1 MEKELEDLVAIIE
14 TIEYTTDDAYMESIK
29 QDGQPVLAMIEMR
42 KLQKTVKKII
52 EECEGDK
59 RELDQYNVYS
69 RYARCI
75 SREISLIDK
84 VIKSMELPGRE

>member
-14 TIEYTTDDAYMESIK
+14 TIEYMTPDAYMQSIR
-29 QDGQPVLAMIEMR
+29 DEGQPVVALAEMR
-42 KLQKTVKKII
+42 KLQKSVKKVI

-59 RELDQYNVYS
+59 RMLEMYNVYS

-75 SREISLIDK
+75 SREIILIQK
-84 VIKSMELPGRE
+84 VIDSMELPGRE

>member
-14 TIEYTTDDAYMESIK
+14 TIEYTTDDQYMTSIREE
-29 QDGQPVLAMIEMR
+29 GSPVLAMVEMR
-42 KLQKTVKKII
+42 KLQKSVRKII

-59 RELDQYNVYS
+59 RELDKYNVYS

-75 SREISLIDK
+75 TREILLIDK
-84 VIKSMELPGRE
+84 VIKSMELPGVE